1 MLTGTRNE
9 TYSFG
14 EFVKKDR
21 DGERREAEASLRS
34 CFLMSTVYFNLL
46 TSERSGCIGAMTI
59 MKTYFVLKRKF
70 VKTT

>member
-1 MLTGTRNE
+1 MKLIPLANLSRKTEMER
-9 TYSFG
+9 
-14 EFVKKDR
+14 
-21 DGERREAEASLRS
+21 GERQVSLRS

>member
-21 DGERREAEASLRS
+21 DGERQVSLRS

>member
-21 DGERREAEASLRS
+21 DGERREAGFSSKLFPHEYSL
-34 CFLMSTVYFNLL
+34 F
-46 TSERSGCIGAMTI
+46 
-59 MKTYFVLKRKF
+59 
-70 VKTT
+70 